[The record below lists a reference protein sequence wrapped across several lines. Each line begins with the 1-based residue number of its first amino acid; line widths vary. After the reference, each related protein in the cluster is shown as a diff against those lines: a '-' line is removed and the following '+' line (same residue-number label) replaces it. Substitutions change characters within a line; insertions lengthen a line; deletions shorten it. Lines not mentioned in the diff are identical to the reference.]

1 MTKKV
6 RDLNSVRSDLKHYSR
21 MFAVTQWDLEE
32 TQDEYQI
39 KVLKEKRRWYREEI
53 ANLEIEYAKL
63 AGIKI

>member
-1 MTKKV
+1 MTTKI

-21 MFAVTQWDLEE
+21 MLAVAEWDLEE
-32 TQDEYQI
+32 TQDEYLI

-53 ANLEIEYAKL
+53 ANLEVEYAKL